1 VLFLKFRKLIGLYE
15 VRNPKLG
22 NNCLSVLDNKSN
34 VEFQMAYHL
43 KDEKC
48 ITFEEK
54 LEKTL
59 FNLMDNATGFHEK
72 EKKNLIIM
80 VKKMIPIMKFKFQMI
95 VPYYPKK

>member
-1 VLFLKFRKLIGLYE
+1 MKFRKLIGINE

-22 NNCLSVLDNKSN
+22 NNCLPILDNKSN
-34 VEFQMAYHL
+34 VEFQMSYHL

-48 ITFEEK
+48 ITFEGK

-59 FNLMDNATGFHEK
+59 FNLMDNAIGFHEK
-72 EKKNLIIM
+72 EKKNVIIM

-95 VPYYPKK
+95 VP